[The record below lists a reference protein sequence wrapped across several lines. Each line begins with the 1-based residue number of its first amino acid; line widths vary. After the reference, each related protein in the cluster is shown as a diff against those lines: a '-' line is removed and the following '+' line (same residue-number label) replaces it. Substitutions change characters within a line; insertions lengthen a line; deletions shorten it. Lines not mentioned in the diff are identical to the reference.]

1 MADAQ
6 ILTTTWKPKKHKS
19 SVEATMSSFR
29 VTHLF
34 KTAHS
39 DESPLLA
46 EKEATFAY
54 HATI

>member
-1 MADAQ
+1 
-6 ILTTTWKPKKHKS
+6 
-19 SVEATMSSFR
+19 MSSFR

-54 HATI
+54 HGTIY